1 MRRLAAR
8 LRHYDWFAAG
18 IELAIV
24 VAGILIALQ
33 VSNWNQDRQDARRA
47 GDYLRRIDADLRTDM
62 DKNRARA
69 RFMAQVDGY
78 GRQALAHAEHGTLV
92 DGSPWKTV
100 LAYFQASQ
108 FYPYSHEDSAF
119 IEMRDA
125 GELGLIHD
133 TRLRSRLAFFY
144 ASRAQAYAETMLLN
158 HVPAYRQDV
167 RELTPLVVQDHVW
180 AACNSVRDVD
190 EQHLVDCAAPISDRE
205 AIGILDSYSRH
216 PELAREL
223 RYWLSVQAVVRQ
235 IQPSQEQEAE
245 ALKREIRAYLEA

>member
-1 MRRLAAR
+1 MRRIAQR
-8 LRHYDWFAAG
+8 LREHDWLAAG
-18 IELAIV
+18 IELVIV
-24 VAGILIALQ
+24 IAGILIALQ

-47 GDYLRRIDADLRTDM
+47 GEYLRRIDVDLQTDM

-69 RFMAQVDGY
+69 RFMSEVDRY
-78 GRQALAHAEHGTLV
+78 GRQALANAEDGTLV

-125 GELGLIHD
+125 GDLGLIHD
-133 TRLRSRLAFFY
+133 TGLRARLAFFY

-158 HVPAYRQDV
+158 HVPSYRQDI

-180 AACNSVRDVD
+180 AHCNTVRDVD
-190 EQHLVDCAAPISDRE
+190 EQHLVDCAAPISDGD
-205 AIGILDSYSRH
+205 ALAILDTYSHH

-223 RYWLSVQAVVRQ
+223 RYWLSIQAVVRQ
-235 IQPSQEQEAE
+235 IQPSQVQEAE
-245 ALKREIRAYLEA
+245 ALQGEIRAYLRR